1 MAKLVKAY
9 CAVSKKYFGLS
20 VEQIGGK
27 WKVVDVMPL
36 SETEG
41 RVVSSEVNQNSF
53 DTHSN
58 LLACDTCGSRRIG
71 SCRCAKRKT
80 RCATG
85 MKYNFQCAYCE
96 NMKIDYTVP
105 DISELGGRAGEKIV
119 LGQGQEVVIRGR
131 DNKPLNRIEVG
142 VGWDPARQ
150 GDNIDVDSS
159 VVLLSS
165 QGGGND
171 LVYFGNLEHPSG
183 CVVHHGDNL
192 TGDDGD
198 EQGDDENISVYLSKV
213 PTKRDKIVFVL
224 NVYKCDERRQAL
236 DVIKNLYIRL
246 YDPDSKKALIEYNV
260 GNTSRTDTAI
270 IIGAAYRKSGG
281 WTFKAI
287 GKTLHVST
295 VSELAD
301 ICDRYV

>member
-1 MAKLVKAY
+1 MAKIVKAY
-9 CAVSKKYFGLS
+9 CSVAKKYFGLS

-27 WKVVDVMPL
+27 WKVVDVMPI
-36 SETEG
+36 STEQG
-41 RVVSSEVNQNSF
+41 KLVSSEVSQPSF
-53 DTHSN
+53 ETNSN
-58 LLACDTCGSRRIG
+58 LLACETCGSRKIG
-71 SCRCAKRKT
+71 GCRCAKRKT

-96 NMKIDYTVP
+96 NMKIDYSVP
-105 DISELGGRAGEKIV
+105 DISELGGKVGEKIV

-142 VGWDPARQ
+142 IGWDPARQ

-159 VVLLSS
+159 VVLLSA
-165 QGGGND
+165 QGGSND

-192 TGDDGD
+192 TGDDED
-198 EQGDDENISVYLSKV
+198 QGDDENISVHLNKV
-213 PTKRDKIVFVL
+213 PAGRDKIVFVL
-224 NVYKCDERRQAL
+224 NVYKCDERRQTL

-246 YDPDSKKALIEYNV
+246 YDPDSRKALIEYKV

-270 IIGAAYRKSGG
+270 VIGAAYRKSGG

-295 VSELAD
+295 VSELAR
-301 ICDRYV
+301 ICRGYA